1 MPYTKRMAHYGS
13 PKDLIEYILD
23 ERNDG
28 EKVEVASS
36 INCNVETAYSEFIR
50 TQKRFD
56 MQGNRVAYHII
67 QSFSP
72 DDDITPEQANEI
84 GKRLC
89 EELYSN
95 YQCVISTHT
104 DRGHLHNHISINA
117 INLNGTKLDDR
128 LGNEK
133 EGLYGLS
140 NTSDKIASEYG
151 CYIMPKR
158 KFSKIKNK
166 DYYYQYKE
174 QTWKEKI
181 KEDVENVIIKCSTLE
196 EFLEELSILGYE
208 IKRGKN
214 IAVKITGMK
223 KFARLSTIDSK
234 YNEYELYKYFKGQNY
249 LKLLG
254 LKTNKTEFNSKLFE
268 RANESKMAIEKSQI
282 ATEGKVYNEYQKTK
296 YQEVKRY
303 YDLKKQLEYLDM
315 YNITSFDDVD
325 NNIENIR
332 KQIKAR
338 NKELKKSKD
347 SINKI
352 IEKTEKAQDYIR
364 LYKTYEYA
372 MYYKSLD
379 ENYIMPTEVEIFLKL
394 QEELNISSVAE
405 ANKLIKDTRE
415 ERIKINQ
422 LKKEILNFQRELNH
436 LDTIREEKLTDS
448 GLFIHNIKFGGN
460 HIDYKKSDDHNFC
473 INLPYTKEKIYIP
486 KKYTAYNEKYQYYT
500 LFLVDDKQYEVYGE
514 NDEKIGNITGTELDK
529 YVMERKKDIDKM
541 YSKNK

>member
-23 ERNDG
+23 EKNDG

-56 MQGNRVAYHII
+56 MQGNRVAYHVI

-117 INLNGTKLDDR
+117 INLNGTKLEDR

-151 CYIMPKR
+151 CFIMPKR

-181 KEDVENVIIKCSTLE
+181 KEDIENVIIKCNTLE

-234 YNEYELYKYFKGQNY
+234 YSEHELYKYFKGQND

-254 LKTNKTEFNSKLFE
+254 IKTNKTEFNSKLFE
-268 RANESKMAIEKSQI
+268 RANESKIAIEKSQL
-282 ATEGKVYNEYQKTK
+282 ATEGKVYNVYQKTK

-315 YNITSFDDVD
+315 YNITSFDDLD

-332 KQIKAR
+332 KQIKAI

-347 SINKI
+347 GINKI

-405 ANKLIKDTRE
+405 ANKLIKGTRE

-422 LKKEILNFQRELNH
+422 IKKEILNFQRELNH
-436 LDTIREEKLTDS
+436 LDTIKEEKLTDS
-448 GLFIHNIKFGGN
+448 GFFIHNIKFGGN
-460 HIDYKKSDDHNFC
+460 HIDYKKSDDENFC

-500 LFLVDDKQYEVYGE
+500 LFLVDDKQYEIYGE
-514 NDEKIGNITGTELDK
+514 NDKRIGNITGTELDK
-529 YVMERKKDIDKM
+529 YVMNKKKEIDKL
-541 YSKNK
+541 YS

>member
-23 ERNDG
+23 EKNDG

-56 MQGNRVAYHII
+56 MQGNRVAYHVI

-117 INLNGTKLDDR
+117 INLNGTKLEDR

-151 CYIMPKR
+151 CFIMPKR

-181 KEDVENVIIKCSTLE
+181 KEDIENVIIKCNTLE

-234 YNEYELYKYFKGQNY
+234 YSEHELYKYFKGQND

-254 LKTNKTEFNSKLFE
+254 IKTNKTEFNSKLFE
-268 RANESKMAIEKSQI
+268 RANESKIAIEKSQL
-282 ATEGKVYNEYQKTK
+282 ATEGKVYNGYQKTK

-315 YNITSFDDVD
+315 YNITSFDDLD

-332 KQIKAR
+332 KQIKAI

-347 SINKI
+347 GINKI

-405 ANKLIKDTRE
+405 ANKLIKGTRE
-415 ERIKINQ
+415 ERIKIN
-422 LKKEILNFQRELNH
+422 
-436 LDTIREEKLTDS
+436 T
-448 GLFIHNIKFGGN
+448 KF
-460 HIDYKKSDDHNFC
+460 
-473 INLPYTKEKIYIP
+473 P
-486 KKYTAYNEKYQYYT
+486 KRA
-500 LFLVDDKQYEVYGE
+500 
-514 NDEKIGNITGTELDK
+514 
-529 YVMERKKDIDKM
+529 
-541 YSKNK
+541 